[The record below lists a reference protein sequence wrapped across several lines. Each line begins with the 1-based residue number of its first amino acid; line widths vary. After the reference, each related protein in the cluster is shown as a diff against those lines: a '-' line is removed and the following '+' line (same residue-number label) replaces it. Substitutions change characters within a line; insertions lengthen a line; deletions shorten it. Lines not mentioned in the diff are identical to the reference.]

1 MKEKTKIYL
10 SIASFIFAIIFGIAG
25 FCVPPIGIINSSVL
39 YFTAQLFLFTATLL
53 GVNIDFTKLKK

>member
-25 FCVPPIGIINSSVL
+25 FCTPPLAIIDSSVL

-53 GVNIDFTKLKK
+53 GVNIDFSHLKK